1 MRFKPGDLV
10 IKNTGGNKM
19 RVLNCKEDGTCDCLW
34 ATEVIHEASFYEDDI
49 VSIEEYKSIIISEKR
64 EDLINKIIS

>member
-19 RVLNCKEDGTCDCLW
+19 R
-34 ATEVIHEASFYEDDI
+34 
-49 VSIEEYKSIIISEKR
+49 IISYDGSTVECGW
-64 EDLINKIIS
+64 IT